1 MLSWCYLLHLAR
13 LYLGENLVRTGS
25 EDKLNAGCG
34 KFPQDEITTATSFL
48 LQAKAS
54 REQGYVYLLEQDHVS
69 REQAHVFTR
78 PFSLIYKVLR
88 LIAST
93 ISCMTLCPIFD
104 SGQNVAGTWKAPL
117 YTCNSVGTFD
127 E

>member
-54 REQGYVYLLEQDHVS
+54 REQGFVDLLEQSLSHENKNMYSLDYSVS
-69 REQAHVFTR
+69 
-78 PFSLIYKVLR
+78 
-88 LIAST
+88 ST
-93 ISCMTLCPIFD
+93 KYY
-104 SGQNVAGTWKAPL
+104 A
-117 YTCNSVGTFD
+117 
-127 E
+127 